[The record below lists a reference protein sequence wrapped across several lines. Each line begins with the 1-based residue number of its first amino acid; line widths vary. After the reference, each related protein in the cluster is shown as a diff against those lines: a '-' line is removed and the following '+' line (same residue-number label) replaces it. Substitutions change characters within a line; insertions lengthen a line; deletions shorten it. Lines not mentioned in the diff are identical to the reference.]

1 MSGEKMVM
9 GPEAFDCGIQKK
21 LIYAGKTPVD
31 YEDGT
36 KVNHEN
42 LNLKFYNLIHKKV

>member
-1 MSGEKMVM
+1 MSNDKMVM
-9 GPEAFDCGIQKK
+9 GPEAFDCGVQKK

-36 KVNHEN
+36 KVNQDV
-42 LNLKFYNLIHKKV
+42 LNFNFK